1 MSCISMRVL
10 FVRRQWSLF
19 FRHLNQ
25 CHVQFDALAVSFKQ
39 KGNVACQ
46 NPIHNALQQVLL
58 YPHLQFSTFLKHFK
72 KVNVVKPLLL
82 SQEMTNN

>member
-1 MSCISMRVL
+1 MSVL
-10 FVRRQWSLF
+10 FLCRQWSLF

-25 CHVQFDALAVSFKQ
+25 CHVQFDALADSFYQ

-46 NPIHNALQQVLL
+46 NPTRAALQQVLL
-58 YPHLQFSTFLKHFK
+58 YPHLQLPTFFKCFK
-72 KVNVVKPLLL
+72 KINVVKPLFL